1 MHEHSFQSLYQRR
14 IANST
19 RPFNARGGRTDRCP
33 RCQVSKIY
41 CICSAKPIARNELAA
56 LLLFSE
62 SEVLKPSNTGRL
74 IGDTIANTYAFQ
86 WSRTEPDTQMLAL
99 LKHPDYFPLLLFPQ
113 QYVDDRQRLVSQPL
127 PDIGNKKLLLILLDG
142 SWREARRIFRQS
154 PYLNSIPVL
163 SIQPQQLSQYLLR
176 SSENPSHLSTAEVA
190 TLAFSQLGYTQSAN
204 ALLLWF
210 EAFREAYLL
219 SKSQG
224 QGDISRSALRNMMK
238 FQTETAD
245 ADGGKEN

>member
-1 MHEHSFQSLYQRR
+1 MSEHSFQSLYQRR

-33 RCQVSKIY
+33 HCQVGKSY
-41 CICSAKPIARNELAA
+41 CICPVKPIARNDLAT

-62 SEVLKPSNTGRL
+62 NEVLKPSNTGRL
-74 IGDTIANTYAFQ
+74 IGDVISDTYAFQ
-86 WSRTEPDTQMLAL
+86 WSRTEPDAQMLAL

-113 QYVDDRQRLVSQPL
+113 QYVDDQQRLISQPL

-154 PYLNSIPVL
+154 PYLNAIPVL

-176 SSENPSHLSTAEVA
+176 SSVNPSHLSTAEVA
-190 TLAFSQLGYTQSAN
+190 SLALSQLGYTQSAS

-224 QGDISRSALRNMMK
+224 QGDASRSALGNMTEFK
-238 FQTETAD
+238 AETATT
-245 ADGGKEN
+245 GEGKEN